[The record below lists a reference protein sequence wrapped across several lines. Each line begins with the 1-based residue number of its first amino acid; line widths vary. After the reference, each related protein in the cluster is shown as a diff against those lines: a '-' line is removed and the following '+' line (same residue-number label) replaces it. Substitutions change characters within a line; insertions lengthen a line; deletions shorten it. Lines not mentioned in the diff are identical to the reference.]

1 MKKFQVFTDSTADV
15 VKANRDKFE
24 LDYLKMVFTIE
35 DKEYDADLDWQGIS
49 AEEYYNKMRQH
60 NRSITG
66 LVKTTEFEE
75 KFTKALEAGLDI
87 LYVSCSSR
95 LSGSCNNG
103 NLIAKELL
111 EKYPDRKIVC
121 LDSLRSCYS
130 EGMIALDGAKMAL
143 EGKSLEETVAYLEEN
158 KLKYQTYVTVDSLNW
173 LKQAGRVKAST
184 AFFGNLF
191 GVKPVILSDA
201 AGNNY
206 AYKKMKGRKSS
217 LDELVATVAARI
229 ENPAQATVYVE
240 HSDCLNDAEYVANS
254 IKEKVAPKSVEISYV
269 GPIIGAS
276 IGPGSIGVSFY
287 GEKVTVVSGD

>member
-1 MKKFQVFTDSTADV
+1 V
-15 VKANRDKFE
+15 VKANREKFE

-35 DKEYDADLDWQGIS
+35 DKEYDADLDWQEIP
-49 AEEYYNKMRQH
+49 ADDYYNKMRQG
-60 NRSITG
+60 NRAITG
-66 LVKTTEFEE
+66 LVKTAEFEE

-87 LYVSCSSR
+87 LYVACSSR

-103 NLIAKELL
+103 NLIAKELM

-121 LDSLRSCYS
+121 FDSLRSNYS

-143 EGKSLEETVAYLEEN
+143 EGKSLDETVAYLEEN
-158 KLKYQTYVTVDSLNW
+158 RLKYQTYATVATLDW
-173 LKQAGRVKAST
+173 LKKAGRVKAST

-191 GVKPVILSDA
+191 GVKPIIVSDA

-206 AYKKMKGRKSS
+206 GYKKMKGRKNS
-217 LDELVATVAARI
+217 LDELIATVAARI

-240 HSDCLNDAEYVANS
+240 HADCLNDAEYIANA
-254 IKEKVAPKSVEISYV
+254 IKAKVNPKAVEISYL

-276 IGPGSIGVSFY
+276 VGPDALTVSFY